1 MKANVDDCETS
12 AEESKN
18 VIDDISLKL
27 EKAKRKLSD
36 FLPANVKEIGKVKT
50 ETDAKDKEIASLRDV
65 NREDRSGRS

>member
-27 EKAKRKLSD
+27 EKAKRELSD
-36 FLPANVKEIGKVKT
+36 FMPAKEIGKVKT